1 MHTYRGASPFCCY
14 CRGGGAGAVEGKG
27 RTEGEGRR
35 GAGAEGRAQRGSS
48 ASCAPPPW
56 PVPTEHVPDPAT
68 GVERDPLDQMQQEGR
83 RTHQQ
88 QRADQSHPRQRSGS
102 NNPRAQKNTYRKA
115 STRIDDGRRRFRET
129 FLPHQ
134 RSEGLNALVNP
145 VRVEPRW
152 QRAGSGRTRDDRSLR
167 RALANDAEE
176 RRAEEPAAC
185 SEPHHKHPH

>member
-27 RTEGEGRR
+27 RRGGGAQRGGRR
-35 GAGAEGRAQRGSS
+35 GAGAEGSS

-88 QRADQSHPRQRSGS
+88 QRADKSHPRHWSGS

-115 STRIDDGRRRFRET
+115 STRIDDERRRFRET
-129 FLPHQ
+129 FLHHQ
-134 RSEGLNALVNP
+134 RSEGLKALVNP

-152 QRAGSGRTRDDRSLR
+152 QRAGSGPWSHAR
-167 RALANDAEE
+167 RPLSAQG
-176 RRAEEPAAC
+176 PGQ
-185 SEPHHKHPH
+185 